1 MGHDLEMATRRSAC
15 DDNEKEGQAEG
26 VRQEQGEGAACVMQ
40 DDGPSPCGDDG
51 SSPSPSGAN
60 GAAEGSSPEAIDLI
74 NGIAS
79 QPLAQAAERPGESE
93 NGDEEL
99 DERGRSSPKGNSG
112 SDSGPML
119 ELSLK
124 RPRSA
129 VDNDGDV
136 EERQPLRHSGGSAF
150 SRCALD
156 ALGTEN
162 WVAVRICDV
171 GVPLDSRKRAV
182 EARSLYECCV
192 GDGDVEL

>member
-15 DDNEKEGQAEG
+15 DGGEKDEHAEG
-26 VRQEQGEGAACVMQ
+26 AREHQGEEAACVMQ
-40 DDGPSPCGDDG
+40 DDGPSPCGDNEE
-51 SSPSPSGAN
+51 SPSPSGPN
-60 GAAEGSSPEAIDLI
+60 GAAEESSPEAIDLI

-79 QPLAQAAERPGESE
+79 QPQAQAAEQPGVSE
-93 NGDEEL
+93 DGDEEV

-136 EERQPLRHSGGSAF
+136 EERPPLRHSGGSAF
-150 SRCALD
+150 SRYSSG
-156 ALGTEN
+156 ALGRGLGAAS
-162 WVAVRICDV
+162 V
-171 GVPLDSRKRAV
+171 SM
-182 EARSLYECCV
+182 
-192 GDGDVEL
+192 